1 MFMKKYIM
9 IAMGK
14 VMLFALCCVWSQT
27 SLADGCNNTA
37 SHLSNLP
44 VLNIGTI
51 YVSPDMPIGS
61 VLYQGTS
68 IAGSAMDDYCSNPV
82 TVTPTMAYLSSQIS
96 SYGNNVYET
105 GVDGI
110 GIRVSFSGK
119 LGSPGT
125 DIQMPGVAISIPT
138 VSYGLPA
145 YGIRAIDG
153 YITVTLIKTGPVSGG
168 LMPSGVV
175 MRLTI
180 AGVTVGEPTAS
191 IGSVVV
197 IGSTCKITNENIQIK
212 LDDILASK
220 MNSVGSTYNPKNFN
234 VGLNCDPGARVSATL
249 RGNDN
254 PDTTADGVLQLSN
267 AGGDDIADGVGI
279 QILNNNVPM
288 PLNQLISLRTFT
300 TTQETLPFTVQYFQT
315 KSEIKTGKAN
325 ATATLEITYQ

>member
-1 MFMKKYIM
+1 MKKYIV

-14 VMLFALCCVWSQT
+14 AMLFMLCCAWSQL
-27 SLADGCNNTA
+27 SLADGCSNAA
-37 SHLSNLP
+37 SSLHNLP
-44 VLNIGTI
+44 VLNIGTV

-61 VLYQGTS
+61 VLYKGTS
-68 IAGSAMDDYCSNPV
+68 AVGPSMDDYCSNPV
-82 TVTPTMAYLSSQIS
+82 TVTPRMAYLSSQIS

-105 GVDGI
+105 GIDGI
-110 GIRVSFSGK
+110 GIRVSFSSVN
-119 LGSPGT
+119 GSPGT
-125 DIQMPGVAISIPT
+125 DIQMPGVAVSIPT
-138 VSYGLPA
+138 VIYGIPA

-168 LMPSGVV
+168 VMPAGVV
-175 MRLTI
+175 MKLSI

-197 IGSTCKITNENIQIK
+197 IGSTCTVTNDNIQIK

-220 MNSVGSTYNPKNFN
+220 MSGVGSTYNPKNFN

-254 PDTTADGVLQLSN
+254 PDTSVDGVLQLSN
-267 AGGDDIADGVGI
+267 AGNDDVADGVGI

-288 PLNQLISLRTFT
+288 PLDKLISLRTFT
-300 TTQETLPFTVQYFQT
+300 TTQETLPFTVRYFQT

>member
-1 MFMKKYIM
+1 MKKYIV

-14 VMLFALCCVWSQT
+14 VMLFMLCCVWSQI
-27 SLADGCNNTA
+27 SMADGCANRVYSLN
-37 SHLSNLP
+37 NLP

-68 IAGSAMDDYCSNPV
+68 TAGSVMDDYCSNPV

-105 GVDGI
+105 SVDGI
-110 GIRVSFSGK
+110 GIRVSFSGVYR
-119 LGSPGT
+119 SPGT
-125 DIQMPGVAISIPT
+125 DIQMPGVPMSLPT
-138 VSYGLPA
+138 VISGLPA
-145 YGIRAIDG
+145 YGIRGIDG

-168 LMPSGVV
+168 VMPAGVV
-175 MRLTI
+175 MRLSI

-197 IGSTCKITNENIQIK
+197 IGSTCKVTNENIQIK

-220 MNSVGSTYNPKNFN
+220 MSGVGSTYNPKNFN

-254 PDTTADGVLQLSN
+254 PDTSVDGVLQLSN
-267 AGGDDIADGVGI
+267 AGGDDVADGVGI

-288 PLNQLISLRTFT
+288 PLDQLISLRTFT
-300 TTQETLPFTVQYFQT
+300 TTQETLPFTVRYYQT
-315 KSEIKTGKAN
+315 KSDIKTGKAN

>member
-1 MFMKKYIM
+1 MFMKKYIV

-14 VMLFALCCVWSQT
+14 VMLFALCCVWSQI
-27 SLADGCNNTA
+27 SLADGCANDQGY
-37 SHLSNLP
+37 LSSYP
-44 VLNIGTI
+44 TINIGTV

-61 VLYQGTS
+61 VLYQGKTG
-68 IAGSAMDDYCSNPV
+68 AGNLMGHYCSNPV
-82 TVTPTMAYLSSQIS
+82 TVTPTMVYLSSQIS

-110 GIRVSFSGK
+110 GINVSWNG
-119 LGSPGT
+119 LEVQT
-125 DIQMPGVAISIPT
+125 PGVPQSVPT
-138 VSYGLPA
+138 VIAGIPA
-145 YGIRAIDG
+145 YGIRSIDESATP
-153 YITVTLIKTGPVSGG
+153 ITVKLIKTGPVSGG
-168 LMPSGVV
+168 VMQAGPVV
-175 MRLTI
+175 NFAI
-180 AGVTVGEPTAS
+180 AGVTVGQVKGTIS
-191 IGSVVV
+191 SGVI
-197 IGSTCKITNENIQIK
+197 IGSTCKVTNNNIQII

-254 PDTTADGVLQLSN
+254 PDTSVDGVLQLSN
-267 AGGDDIADGVGI
+267 AGNDDVADGVGI

-288 PLNQLISLRTFT
+288 PLDKLISLRTFT
-300 TTQETLPFTVQYFQT
+300 TTQETLPFTVRYFQT